1 MTRRAALLI
10 VVVGIVLACRP
21 SAPAGSPHGPEYL
34 ASPQTLSL
42 GLPLSDAVRAGDFLF
57 VSGQLGTVDGT
68 DALAPGGI
76 GPEAA
81 QALDNVKAIL
91 ERHGSS
97 MDAVVKCTV
106 FLADIREWA
115 AFNAVYR
122 EHFRAHFPARSA
134 LGSSGLSLGARVELE
149 CTAYAPAARLAP
161 SAFTQPIHDAI
172 RPQPGPSSEAH
183 WSPVTRNSCERS
195 RRKLYA

>member
-1 MTRRAALLI
+1 MTRTVALLI
-10 VVVGIVLACRP
+10 VILGIVPACRP
-21 SAPAGSPHGPEYL
+21 PAPARSSHGPEFL

-42 GLPLSDAVRAGDFLF
+42 GLPFSDAVRAGDFIF
-57 VSGQLGTVDGT
+57 VSGQLGTVADK

-97 MDAVVKCTV
+97 MEAVVKCTV
-106 FLADIREWA
+106 FLADIRDWA

-122 EHFRAHFPARSA
+122 ERFGTHFPARSA
-134 LGSSGLSLGARVELE
+134 VGSNGLSLGARVELE
-149 CTAYAPAARLAP
+149 CTAYAPA
-161 SAFTQPIHDAI
+161 S
-172 RPQPGPSSEAH
+172 RP
-183 WSPVTRNSCERS
+183 
-195 RRKLYA
+195 